1 MAAIGLQNQCVE
13 GPVDHR
19 VGVIF
24 AHPGISAGAASLE
37 NQLVDECVSVATAA
51 GHPLDDGEVA
61 KVRAYVSQAGSIIT
75 TSMVREMENDS
86 PIEADQIIGDMM
98 RRASSFSLP
107 APILS
112 TVHAHLKSYELRG
125 SQRIAA

>member
-1 MAAIGLQNQCVE
+1 M
-13 GPVDHR
+13 
-19 VGVIF
+19 IF

>member
-1 MAAIGLQNQCVE
+1 MPIRAYRPCRVAGE
-13 GPVDHR
+13 SGWVDH
-19 VGVIF
+19 
-24 AHPGISAGAASLE
+24 
-37 NQLVDECVSVATAA
+37 Q
-51 GHPLDDGEVA
+51 
-61 KVRAYVSQAGSIIT
+61 
-75 TSMVREMENDS
+75 TSMLRDIENGS

-112 TVHAHLKSYELRG
+112 TVHAHLKSYEFRG